1 MSQPGPRSALG
12 PATRLPRFTRGE
24 RWIHRSLGL
33 LMGGCLV
40 TAALLST
47 PTLSQ
52 LVGRRFIVSR
62 LHIAFG
68 LMLPLPILLGL
79 LLSPAFRVDV
89 RRLNRFLPSD
99 WSWLRSKDRRSGRL
113 RIGKFNAGQKL
124 NAAFVL
130 GAIILMF
137 VTGFIMWRN
146 EYWPVA
152 WRTGATFVHDWL
164 ALGLLIVIVGHMVMA
179 SKDSE
184 ARTGMREGD
193 VDRGWAAREHPAW
206 AAQVEA
212 ELEAR
217 VPSAASEASG
227 PTRPPEA

>member
-1 MSQPGPRSALG
+1 MSEPRSPSALG
-12 PATRLPRFTRGE
+12 PSTRLPRFTRGE
-24 RWIHRSLGL
+24 RWVHRSFGL

-40 TAALLST
+40 TAAMLST

-52 LVGRRFIVSR
+52 IIGRRFIVSR
-62 LHIAFG
+62 IHIACG

-79 LLSPAFRVDV
+79 LLSPAFRTEV
-89 RRLNRFLPSD
+89 RRFNRFSRSD
-99 WSWLRSKDRRSGRL
+99 WQWLKSKDRRSGRL

-130 GAIILMF
+130 GGVLVMLG
-137 VTGFIMWRN
+137 TGFIMWRN

-179 SKDSE
+179 SRDGE

-212 ELEAR
+212 EMQAQLT
-217 VPSAASEASG
+217 AASELNPAR
-227 PTRPPEA
+227 TPPEA